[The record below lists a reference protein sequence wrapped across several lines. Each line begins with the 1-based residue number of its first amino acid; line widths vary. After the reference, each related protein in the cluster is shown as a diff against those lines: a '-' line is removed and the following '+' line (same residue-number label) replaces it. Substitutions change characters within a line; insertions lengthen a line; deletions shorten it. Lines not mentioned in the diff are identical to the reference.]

1 MNQENAL
8 SLLEKFNQ
16 LGNQVEQIEKENR
29 LLKTENLFA
38 EFYTGALRQQNI
50 EKDLEIKKLKEENK
64 SLVTELRKLKEDQGE
79 ESKLNNFFKDVSN
92 GELNHESI
100 IDVIN
105 EI

>member
-38 EFYTGALRQQNI
+38 EFYTEKLRQQNI

-79 ESKLNNFFKDVSN
+79 ESKFNNFFKDVSN